1 VCRTAGKTLHQEACM
16 LSELWNNMMHST
28 AAGFVGV
35 IGIFTYMAVILVAA
49 IYRIKKGEHLH
60 H

>member
-1 VCRTAGKTLHQEACM
+1 M